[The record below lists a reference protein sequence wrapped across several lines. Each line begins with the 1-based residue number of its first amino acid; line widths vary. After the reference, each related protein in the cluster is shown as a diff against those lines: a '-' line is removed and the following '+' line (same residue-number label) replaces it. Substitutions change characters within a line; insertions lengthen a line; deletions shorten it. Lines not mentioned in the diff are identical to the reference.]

1 MLGLYSTISQTD
13 IIPHFPFVQ
22 FSGYIF
28 KDLQMKV
35 FFYLTFYNNYDI
47 LILGVNIMNNF
58 STKKVRKL
66 YILFIV
72 ISCLLLVFGLLKTMW
87 GLAVVGWFIMAC
99 AVFFYLVCYRC
110 HNCGKFLGR
119 DSVKHCPHCGSEVE

>member
-1 MLGLYSTISQTD
+1 MAQVISLGKPEPSFDMMIMDEASQCNTAVSLVP
-13 IIPHFPFVQ
+13 IIR
-22 FSGYIF
+22 G
-28 KDLQMKV
+28 
-35 FFYLTFYNNYDI
+35 
-47 LILGVNIMNNF
+47 NNF

-87 GLAVVGWFIMAC
+87 GLAVVGLFIMAC

-119 DSVKHCPHCGSEVE
+119 DSVKHCPHCGSEVDK